1 MDPKL
6 NLHLTPDGD
15 GAGAGGAA
23 VATAGGDAGGGQ
35 SGGAPVASG
44 AGDGGG
50 DGGNAGGAPAAQSWE
65 GQPIPAEMAP
75 LYQGVTTLG
84 ELHKRYQASSQ
95 EARQQREMTS
105 KLQEAYIERL
115 TNFSRQPQAVQP
127 QATQPARSDV
137 PGFASEAE
145 FRAAYAASPV
155 VALRTMQQASAKQAI
170 EEYFKAN
177 VQPRFQQQQQALQE
191 QQTAIQQQ
199 RQQETWAAFEKEYP
213 EFKTGSP
220 LHQAMAKALEDDPA
234 LVEYLGK
241 NHARGLRM
249 LAGQIKGAIAQQ
261 QNKANET
268 RLAETRGRSGT
279 ARPGASA
286 NGQPKKGSF
295 EERIRASAAQARAN
309 GEQITDEDIERRI
322 DAGRSMGLK

>member
-15 GAGAGGAA
+15 AAGAGGAA

-50 DGGNAGGAPAAQSWE
+50 DGGNAGGAPAAGGWE
-65 GQPIPAEMAP
+65 NTPIAPEMAP
-75 LYQGVTTLG
+75 LYEGAKTWG
-84 ELHKRYQASSQ
+84 DLHKRYQESSR
-95 EARQQREMTS
+95 EAREQRQMTS
-105 KLQEAYIERL
+105 RLQEAYIERL
-115 TNFSRQPQAVQP
+115 TNFNRQPQAVQP
-127 QATQPARSDV
+127 QAAQPARSDV
-137 PGFASEAE
+137 PGFSSEAE

-155 VALRTMQQASAKQAI
+155 VALRTMQQASAKAAI
-170 EEYFKAN
+170 EDYFKSN
-177 VQPRFQQQQQALQE
+177 VQPQ
-191 QQTAIQQQ
+191 IQQQ
-199 RQQETWAAFEKEYP
+199 RQVLMEQQNAIQEQRRAETWAAFEAEYP
-213 EFKTGSP
+213 EFKNGTP

-241 NHARGLRM
+241 NHARGLRL
-249 LAGQIKGAIAQQ
+249 LAGQIKGQIAQQ

-309 GEQITDEDIERRI
+309 GEQVTDEEIERRI
-322 DAGRSMGLK
+322 DQGRSMGLK